1 MRKGLMVFNGEH
13 FFAGFMKS
21 AVVLSIG
28 LVLGFAF
35 WTATAPVAKAAREMT
50 PAEMIQSKL
59 PPLKTLGTAAKPE
72 VLSAVC
78 GAVNKWKTDASQI
91 VRTAVGARKEFAGDI
106 VAEGIRC
113 LGERP
118 DCNMTGQIVSAGL
131 ATNPEGASSIVELAL
146 QAAPDCREAIEDAA
160 GAGEGGGSNATQ
172 SSNQNAPP
180 GTLGAGAGGG
190 HQECVVCHNVQHNPH
205 TLTID
210 CNARQA
216 HLAHGDY
223 EGPCQVTQSNN
234 P

>member
-1 MRKGLMVFNGEH
+1 MILNDEH
-13 FFAGFMKS
+13 FLAGFVKS
-21 AVVLSIG
+21 AVVLFIG
-28 LVLGFAF
+28 LALGVAF

-59 PPLKTLGTAAKPE
+59 PPLKTLGIAAKPE

-78 GAVNKWKTDASQI
+78 GAVRKWKNDASQI

-118 DCNMTGQIVSAGL
+118 DCNMTGQIVSAAL
-131 ATNPEGASSIVELAL
+131 ATNPEGAASIVELAL
-146 QAAPDCREAIEDAA
+146 QAAPDCREAIEGAA
-160 GAGEGGGSNATQ
+160 GAGEGDDGTSAAQ
-172 SSNQNAPP
+172 SSNTNAPP

-210 CNARQA
+210 CNALQA
-216 HLAHGDY
+216 HLNHGDF
-223 EGPCQVTQSNN
+223 EGPCQVTQPTN

>member
-1 MRKGLMVFNGEH
+1 MRKRLMIINGEH
-13 FFAGFMKS
+13 FFAGFIKTV
-21 AVVLSIG
+21 VVLFIG
-28 LVLGFAF
+28 LVLGVAF

-78 GAVNKWKTDASQI
+78 GAVRKWKTDSAQI

-113 LGERP
+113 LGEQP
-118 DCNMTGQIVSAGL
+118 DCNLTGQIVSAGL
-131 ATNPEGASSIVELAL
+131 ATHPEGAANIVELAL
-146 QAAPDCREAIEDAA
+146 QASPDCREAIEGAA
-160 GAGEGGGSNATQ
+160 GSGEGDTGTAAQ

-190 HQECVVCHNVQHNPH
+190 HQECVVCHNQQHNPI

-210 CNARQA
+210 CNALQA
-216 HLAHGDY
+216 HLDHGDSQ
-223 EGPCQVTQSNN
+223 GPCQVTQPTN